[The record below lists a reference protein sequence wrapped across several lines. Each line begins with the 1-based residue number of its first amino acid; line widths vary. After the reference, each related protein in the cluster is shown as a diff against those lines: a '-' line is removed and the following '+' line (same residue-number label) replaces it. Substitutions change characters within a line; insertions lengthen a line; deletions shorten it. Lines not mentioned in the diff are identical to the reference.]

1 MHMHMRHAHAHAHAT
16 CIDPC
21 IHRACRAYAVPILCL
36 YCPYTV
42 PILWQAREL
51 HASGALRFVGEY
63 AGGVRHGEGI
73 ELREDG
79 GCLAGT
85 WVEGEL
91 HGTR

>member
-1 MHMHMRHAHAHAHAT
+1 MPMLR
-16 CIDPC
+16 
-21 IHRACRAYAVPILCL
+21 
-36 YCPYTV
+36 
-42 PILWQAREL
+42 QAREL

-73 ELREDG
+73 ELHEDG

-91 HGTR
+91 HGTRCAYLYPVSYTHLTLPTKSTV